1 MQPKTPEARRAAQ
14 KLFNGFMIL
23 VAINII
29 IFAVIL
35 WPRGEAP
42 KAAAPEAAAP
52 GPVVYV
58 DKSGDP
64 AMGEMMGVFLVAFDA
79 WSKGNAGAFYAQFAA
94 KYVPADSA
102 GVFTKVFAE
111 VYAEE
116 FGKLGEMKLISRESN
131 NDRDY
136 GMLVFSIATEKVP
149 TAKLSVNFLREK
161 GTLKLAQMRL
171 EKP

>member
-29 IFAVIL
+29 IFAVIM

-42 KAAAPEAAAP
+42 KVPNATAP

-58 DKSGDP
+58 DKTGDP
-64 AMGEMMGVFLVAFDA
+64 ATGEMLGVFLVAFDA
-79 WSKGNAGAFYAQFAA
+79 WTKGNAGAFYAQFAA

-102 GVFTKVFAE
+102 GVFAKVFAG

-116 FGKLGEMKLISRESN
+116 FGKLGEMKLISRESS

-136 GMLVFSIATEKVP
+136 GMLVFSIASEKVP
-149 TAKLSVNFLREK
+149 TAKLSANFLREN
-161 GTLKLAQMRL
+161 GVLKLAQMRL